1 MHRWS
6 KARFRYQ
13 IILYH
18 GVAVLAVVM
27 AGWLCARA
35 TRLDPPPGVSL
46 SVRAGGDRESFLSRL
61 GAVRPAFDPISIY

>member
-6 KARFRYQ
+6 KPRFRYQ
-13 IILYH
+13 IVLYH

-35 TRLDPPPGVSL
+35 TRLDPPPGASL
-46 SVRAGGDRESFLSRL
+46 STRVHADDDSLLSRL
-61 GAVRPAFDPISIY
+61 GAVRPAFDPVSIY

>member
-13 IILYH
+13 IVLYH

-35 TRLDPPPGVSL
+35 TRLDPPPGVAL
-46 SVRAGGDRESFLSRL
+46 SARAGSDNAGLFSRL
-61 GAVRPAFDPISIY
+61 GAVKPAFDPVSLY

>member
-6 KARFRYQ
+6 KARLRYQ

-18 GVAVLAVVM
+18 GVAVVAVVM

-46 SVRAGGDRESFLSRL
+46 SAHLRTDDASFMSRL
-61 GAVRPAFDPISIY
+61 GAIQPAFDPVSIY